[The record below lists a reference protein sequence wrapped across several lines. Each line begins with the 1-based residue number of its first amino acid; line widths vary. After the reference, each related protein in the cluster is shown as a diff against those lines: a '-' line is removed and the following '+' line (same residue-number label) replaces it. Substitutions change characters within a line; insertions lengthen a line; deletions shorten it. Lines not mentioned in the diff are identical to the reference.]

1 MRMIRSMIVA
11 VAMTVAGAALAAGG
25 VVLSFPALGV
35 SIERPADW
43 QVGALEEHLSTAD
56 ARRLDEAGVIA
67 FLNSSGN
74 RPVLSLSQY
83 PAGHEGVNPSVRISL
98 RPLGTAAALDARGLL
113 EKALPAILKSFPDA
127 VVKVAPHEAM
137 IGAVPAA
144 FARIDYTLPVSA
156 DGAKAAVTSDIW
168 VVKRPGHALVIGAGY
183 ASGDQA
189 AAEAIAAI
197 VGTIK
202 VD

>member
-11 VAMTVAGAALAAGG
+11 VAMAISGVALAAG
-25 VVLSFPALGV
+25 VQLSFPALGI
-35 SIERPADW
+35 SIERPSDW
-43 QVGALEEHLSTAD
+43 QVGALEDSLSAAD
-56 ARRLDEAGVIA
+56 AKRLDETGVTE
-67 FLNSSGN
+67 FLNRNGN

-83 PAGHEGVNPSVRISL
+83 PQGHEGVNPTVRISL

-113 EKALPAILKSFPDA
+113 EKALPAIVKSFPDA
-127 VVKVAPHEAM
+127 VVKVAPHEAL
-137 IGAVPAA
+137 IGKVPAA
-144 FARIDYTLPVSA
+144 FARIDYTLPVNA
-156 DGAKAAVTSDIW
+156 AGDKAAVTSDIW
-168 VVKRPGHALVIGAGY
+168 VVKRQGHALVVGAGY
-183 ASGDQA
+183 AAGDQA

>member
-11 VAMTVAGAALAAGG
+11 VAMTVAGVALAAGG
-25 VVLSFPALGV
+25 VMLSFPALGI

-43 QVGALEEHLSTAD
+43 QVGALEESLSAAD
-56 ARRLDEAGVIA
+56 ATRLDETGVGA
-67 FLNSSGN
+67 FLNRNGN

-83 PAGHEGVNPSVRISL
+83 PQGHEGVNPTVRVSL
-98 RPLGTAAALDARGLL
+98 RPLGNVADLDARALL
-113 EKALPAILKSFPDA
+113 EKALPAIVKSFPDA

-137 IGAVPAA
+137 IGKVPAA
-144 FARIDYTLPVSA
+144 FARIDYTLPV
-156 DGAKAAVTSDIW
+156 DKAGDKASVTSDIW

-183 ASGDQA
+183 AAGDQA
-189 AAEAIAAI
+189 AAEAIATI